1 MQIVQIFLRT
11 MTDSDSEQSRTEP
24 AKRKHSGC
32 RIYLLLILV
41 AACLGV
47 AAIALSTAR
56 WQTLMRDS
64 GISSLD
70 ADPNLNLVQRL
81 YLQNSL
87 ANQGDALLQP
97 SGDVG
102 EVQFE
107 IAAGAT
113 ADIVINDLVD
123 AGLLQ
128 NPDLFFNYLRYYG
141 LDSGLQTGQFT
152 LNGRLTIPQL
162 AATISEG
169 SLRNITLNFLPGMR
183 LEEMVQLLTVTSPA
197 KIDPVEF
204 QNLVQRQQRFDIS
217 RYPFLNSL
225 PPDASMEGF
234 LYPGTYIVPPDANAV
249 YLVDQMLQNFDR
261 QVTPAMRQ
269 AYGAQGLSLSEAV
282 ILASIVERETMTGE
296 ERPLIASVFLN
307 RVHID
312 MPLQADPTVQ
322 YAAGYQQDHNSW
334 WKVPLSLADLEYNH
348 PYNTYVISGL
358 PPGPIA
364 SPGLGSLQAIAEPAQ
379 TDFLFFVLDCF
390 SDPVGRHVFSRTYEE
405 HLVHV
410 QKCQ

>member
-1 MQIVQIFLRT
+1 
-11 MTDSDSEQSRTEP
+11 MTSSNSEQSGTKL
-24 AKRKHSGC
+24 AKGRRVGC
-32 RIYLLLILV
+32 RFYLLLMLALAFLLV
-41 AACLGV
+41 AAIIV
-47 AAIALSTAR
+47 STVR
-56 WQTLMRDS
+56 WQAIVRNN
-64 GISSLD
+64 GISSQG

-81 YLQNSL
+81 YLQSYL
-87 ANQGDALLQP
+87 ANHGDELRQP
-97 SGDVG
+97 AGNAGDI
-102 EVQFE
+102 QFE

-113 ADIVINDLVD
+113 ADIVVNDLVD

-128 NPDLFFNYLRYYG
+128 NPDLFLSYLRYFG

-162 AATISEG
+162 AAAISEG
-169 SLRNITLNFLPGMR
+169 SARNITLNFLPGMR
-183 LEEMVQLLTVTSPA
+183 LEEMVQLLAVTSPG

-234 LYPGTYIVPPDANAV
+234 LYPDTYIVPPDANAV

-261 QVTPAMRQ
+261 HVTPAMRQ
-269 AYGAQGLSLSEAV
+269 AYGAQDLSLSEAV
-282 ILASIVERETMTGE
+282 TLASIVAREAMIDE
-296 ERPLIASVFLN
+296 ERPLIASVYLN
-307 RVHID
+307 RVQIE
-312 MPLQADPTVQ
+312 MLLQADPTVQ
-322 YAAGYQQDHNSW
+322 YAVGYQQENNSW
-334 WKVPLSLADLEYNH
+334 WKVPLSMADLKVNH

-364 SPGLGSLQAIAEPAQ
+364 NPGLGSLQAIAEPAQ
-379 TDFLFFVLDCF
+379 TDYYFFVLDCF
-390 SDPVGRHVFSRTYEE
+390 SEPVGQHVFSQTFEE
-405 HLVHV
+405 HLAHV

>member
-1 MQIVQIFLRT
+1 
-11 MTDSDSEQSRTEP
+11 MTSSNSEQSGTKL
-24 AKRKHSGC
+24 AKGRRVGC
-32 RIYLLLILV
+32 RFYLLLMLALALLLV
-41 AACLGV
+41 AAIIV
-47 AAIALSTAR
+47 STVR
-56 WQTLMRDS
+56 WQAIVRNN
-64 GISSLD
+64 GISSQG

-81 YLQNSL
+81 YLQSYL
-87 ANQGDALLQP
+87 ANHGDALRQP
-97 SGDVG
+97 AGNAGDI
-102 EVQFE
+102 QFE

-113 ADIVINDLVD
+113 ADIVVNDLVD

-128 NPDLFFNYLRYYG
+128 NPDLFLSYLRYFG

-162 AATISEG
+162 AAAISEG
-169 SLRNITLNFLPGMR
+169 SARNITLNFLPGMR
-183 LEEMVQLLTVTSPA
+183 LEEMVQLLAVTSPA

-234 LYPGTYIVPPDANAV
+234 LYPDTYIVPPDANAV

-261 QVTPAMRQ
+261 HVTPAMRQ

-282 ILASIVERETMTGE
+282 TLASIVAREAMIDE
-296 ERPLIASVFLN
+296 ERPLIASVYLN
-307 RVHID
+307 RVQIE
-312 MPLQADPTVQ
+312 MLLQADPTVQ
-322 YAAGYQQDHNSW
+322 YAVGYQQENNSW
-334 WKVPLSLADLEYNH
+334 WKVPLSMADLKVNH
-348 PYNTYVISGL
+348 SYNTYVISGL

-364 SPGLGSLQAIAEPAQ
+364 NPGLGSLQAIAEPAQ
-379 TDFLFFVLDCF
+379 TDYYFFVLDCF
-390 SDPVGRHVFSRTYEE
+390 SEPVGQHVFSQTFEE
-405 HLVHV
+405 HLAHV